1 MHANVL
7 DPRECASELYELMP
21 GVTAT
26 DSLKL
31 VQMDRRSIIT
41 RLSAAPTDKLLLD
54 IVRSL
59 LSFTIWCEQHASS
72 GNTTCMFLLRQTLMH
87 WAAGLWRGAG
97 YDWAIVVDF
106 VNDNNDLDMSEIYG
120 KTNNTAL
127 NLALKRSWVTLSFL
141 PWSRLFSSLPSE
153 ILAVIYHWRT
163 TKVR

>member
-31 VQMDRRSIIT
+31 IQMDRRSVIA

-59 LSFTIWCEQHASS
+59 LSSTIWCEQHSRS
-72 GNTTCMFLLRQTLMH
+72 GNTTCMFMLRETLVQ

-97 YDWAIVVDF
+97 YDWGIVASF
-106 VNDNNDLDMSEIYG
+106 VNDHAGLDMSEIFTA
-120 KTNNTAL
+120 TNNTAL
-127 NLALKRSWVTLSFL
+127 NVALKRSWGTLSSL

-163 TKVR
+163 TKRH